1 MRAFRFS
8 PLVQVLAAF
17 VCAVMIFTGLSVLE
31 HEQST
36 VWDLTPDL
44 LTRLSPG
51 TTETLDSLVE
61 PVRMHLVFQT
71 ETESSLRW
79 MLETLLDSYA
89 RTGHAVTD
97 VIDPVTEP
105 GRIRGYA
112 ESGESIAEGSVIVA
126 SADESRFAV
135 IPAGELYSYRM
146 TADGSYT
153 ITGFS
158 AEQRITGAIH
168 TVTGSERKTVWFLT
182 GHDEAG
188 MDACGNLV
196 SRLTD
201 ENYEVAQS
209 TLLQHEM
216 QPGDILLMLS
226 PARDLTQEEADALD
240 GFLTQGGRL
249 LLACDASLEL
259 ETMPRVEEIAKR
271 VSLRF
276 EDGIVVEDERQT
288 AYWMNSPLYLMPAV
302 NRGSEALSGMQQ
314 GQRVILPGARAVSG
328 PEIPLSGYSY
338 ETLLSTSGDAY
349 LCPLDSD
356 SIARTA
362 DMPAGTQQLA
372 VSVSHDEESAGAEMR
387 MVLMGS
393 LYTFVDNSLMNA
405 TYNLDLAVQ
414 LIGYLAQRETEAL
427 VPVRTLTD
435 TSLPAFTAQEGWY
448 LLGLVLALPVLAAL
462 CGAVVLFRRRK
473 K

>member
-1 MRAFRFS
+1 M
-8 PLVQVLAAF
+8 
-17 VCAVMIFTGLSVLE
+17 
-31 HEQST
+31 
-36 VWDLTPDL
+36 
-44 LTRLSPG
+44 
-51 TTETLDSLVE
+51 
-61 PVRMHLVFQT
+61 
-71 ETESSLRW
+71 
-79 MLETLLDSYA
+79 
-89 RTGHAVTD
+89 
-97 VIDPVTEP
+97 
-105 GRIRGYA
+105 
-112 ESGESIAEGSVIVA
+112 
-126 SADESRFAV
+126 
-135 IPAGELYSYRM
+135 
-146 TADGSYT
+146 
-153 ITGFS
+153 
-158 AEQRITGAIH
+158 
-168 TVTGSERKTVWFLT
+168 WFLT

-249 LLACDASLEL
+249 LLACDASLAL

>member
-1 MRAFRFS
+1 MSAFRS
-8 PLVQVLAAF
+8 SSLVQVLAALL
-17 VCAVMIFTGLSVLE
+17 CAVMIFAGLSVLE
-31 HEQST
+31 HERNI
-36 VWDLTPDL
+36 VWDLTPDM
-44 LTRLSPG
+44 LTNLSEG
-51 TTETLDSLVE
+51 TMDTLDSLAE
-61 PVRMHLVFQT
+61 PVRIHLVFRE
-71 ETESSLRW
+71 ETESTLRW
-79 MLETLLDSYA
+79 MLETMLDSYA
-89 RTGHAVTD
+89 RTGHAVID

-126 SADESRFAV
+126 SADESRFSV
-135 IPAGELYSYRM
+135 IPAGEMYTYRM
-146 TADGSYT
+146 TSDGSYA
-153 ITGFS
+153 ITGLS
-158 AEQRITGAIH
+158 AEQKITGAVR
-168 TVTGSERKTVWFLT
+168 TVTGGERKKVWFLT

-188 MDACGNLV
+188 PDVCSNLV

-201 ENYEVAQS
+201 ENYEIAQT
-209 TLLQHEM
+209 TLLQQEM

-226 PARDLTQEEADALD
+226 PARDLTQEEADVLES
-240 GFLTQGGRL
+240 FLMQGGRL

-259 ETMPRVEEIAKR
+259 DAMPHVDEIARR
-271 VSLRF
+271 VSLSF
-276 EDGIVVEDERQT
+276 ESGIVVEDERQT
-288 AYWMNSPLYLMPAV
+288 AYWMNSPLYLMPAI
-302 NRGSEALSGMQQ
+302 NRESEALGGMQQ
-314 GQRVILPGARAVSG
+314 GRRVILPGARAVSG

-356 SIARTA
+356 SVARTA

-372 VSVSHDEESAGAEMR
+372 VSVSHYEESTGAEIR

-405 TYNLDLAVQ
+405 TYNLDLAAQ
-414 LIGYLAQRETEAL
+414 LISYLAQRETEVL

-435 TSLPAFTAQEGWY
+435 TSLPAFTAQESWR
-448 LLGLVLALPVLAAL
+448 LLALVLALPVLAAL
-462 CGAVVLFRRRK
+462 CGAAILIRRRK